1 MGTRSLIGVE
11 TGEGI
16 VASYCHYDGYPSHQ
30 LPILQGKYGNKV
42 KALGLIKPG
51 SMSGLE
57 VEHTWDY
64 DEKRAAQPLYHH
76 ERGEKDTG
84 PQTYE
89 NLADIL
95 MKAQECW
102 AEFVYVLSSS
112 GWNYYEIQWTD
123 S

>member
-1 MGTRSLIGVE
+1 M
-11 TGEGI
+11 
-16 VASYCHYDGYPSHQ
+16 
-30 LPILQGKYGNKV
+30 
-42 KALGLIKPG
+42 GLIKPG